1 MEMLEESLCLCLCK
15 GMLQQIKYLVE
26 ERAALLLPTMLQKG
40 AAPYHRDKLFW
51 KSSGSSFTPTSCVSL
66 GPPLHQAVEQQAQA
80 LHSPRATCVI
90 TRGTSSPLSLET
102 VLSFVDDIISGAKS
116 PCAMPAQVPDR
127 LSSTISLIIRCLEP
141 DTTYM

>member
-1 MEMLEESLCLCLCK
+1 
-15 GMLQQIKYLVE
+15 
-26 ERAALLLPTMLQKG
+26 MLQKG
-40 AAPYHRDKLFW
+40 ATPHHRDELFW
-51 KSSGSSFTPTSCVSL
+51 KSSGSNFTPTSCVGL
-66 GPPLHQAVEQQAQA
+66 GPPLHQAVWQQAQA
-80 LHSPRATCVI
+80 LHSPRDTCVI
-90 TRGTSSPLSLET
+90 TRVTSSPLSLET

>member
-1 MEMLEESLCLCLCK
+1 M
-15 GMLQQIKYLVE
+15 
-26 ERAALLLPTMLQKG
+26 
-40 AAPYHRDKLFW
+40 
-51 KSSGSSFTPTSCVSL
+51 SL
-66 GPPLHQAVEQQAQA
+66 GPTWPQAAWWQAQPSVA
-80 LHSPRATCVI
+80 LCSPGRTCVI
-90 TRGTSSPLSLET
+90 THGASSPLSLET

>member
-51 KSSGSSFTPTSCVSL
+51 KSSGSSFAPTSCVSL